1 MGEGVDVDVG
11 EGIDV
16 GDGVDVGVAVAAGC
30 GTGAVIATWTVDWP
44 VLPRLSV
51 ATSVAL

>member
-1 MGEGVDVDVG
+1 MGEGVVVGGEGVDVG
-11 EGIDV
+11 
-16 GDGVDVGVAVAAGC
+16 VAAGC